1 MAFKTPCHACQAPPD
16 TGPRMNLVS
25 STWECCLWVAGAVV
39 IGRPTLISGHGQLV
53 SRNADFVFKLTIKFE
68 RPLFVCRCCNF
79 QHHHGTMC
87 IHHYRRY
94 IQLLSSFTSCPAAS
108 RLDLCYSTRIISVL
122 CFVNF
127 QPLHVEVCFIN
138 LKGCFPHTVPFPP
151 FLITGSSRYLLWS
164 KTI

>member
-1 MAFKTPCHACQAPPD
+1 MHVVPLSACLDLPGEHRSAAVKTASEKYVQPCALSSLCVTFKTPYHACQAPPD

-94 IQLLSSFTSCPAAS
+94 IQLLSSFTS
-108 RLDLCYSTRIISVL
+108 ISS
-122 CFVNF
+122 CIS
-127 QPLHVEVCFIN
+127 P
-138 LKGCFPHTVPFPP
+138 
-151 FLITGSSRYLLWS
+151 
-164 KTI
+164 